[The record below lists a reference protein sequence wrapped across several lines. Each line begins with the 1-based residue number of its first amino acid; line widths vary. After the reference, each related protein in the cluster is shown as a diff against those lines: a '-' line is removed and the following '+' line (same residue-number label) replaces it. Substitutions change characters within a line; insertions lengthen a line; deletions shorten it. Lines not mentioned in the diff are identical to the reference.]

1 MGRETDPARERARP
15 LRALNGFD
23 YVIVGAGSAG
33 CVLAAR
39 LSEDPAANV
48 LLLEAGGEARR
59 REIRIPAAF
68 SRLYGTEVDW
78 GYRTEPQ
85 TGLGGREVYF
95 PRGRVIGGCS
105 SVNAQIALR
114 GYPADYDGWGILG
127 WGWEDVAP
135 YFERAAGGGFELA
148 AQRAPSALTGQFL
161 EAAAECGIPDA
172 ALCPVNQRRG
182 RRWSIADGYLRPAR
196 SRRNLTVRTNSHVTK
211 VVLER
216 GRARGVELAPNG
228 RIEAAREV
236 ILCAGAIN
244 SPQLLLLSG
253 IGPAG
258 PVHELP
264 GVGRNLQD
272 HVVGGL
278 LAATSST
285 KTLYRADSVPNLLR
299 YLLFRR
305 GPLTS
310 NVAEAAAFVST
321 HPELVAPDLELVFA
335 PVIFENEGL
344 TEPKEH
350 GLTIGAVVLQPASA
364 GSVRLRAADPLAPPL
379 IDPAY
384 LSDPGGEDLRVL
396 LEGTRL
402 ARRLL
407 RSRALAPHVREELVP
422 GETAESD
429 EELARAARDRAQTL
443 YHPVGTCRMGAG
455 DDAVVDAELRVH
467 GIEGLRVVDASV
479 LPRIPRGH
487 TNWPTVAVAEK
498 AADLIRA

>member
-1 MGRETDPARERARP
+1 M
-15 LRALNGFD
+15 
-23 YVIVGAGSAG
+23 IVGAGSAG

-39 LSEDPAANV
+39 LSEDPATRV

-59 REIRIPAAF
+59 REIGIPAAF
-68 SRLYGTEVDW
+68 SRLYRSEVDW
-78 GYRTEPQ
+78 GYRTVPQ
-85 TGLGGREVYF
+85 PGLGGREVYF
-95 PRGRVIGGCS
+95 PRAKVVGGCS
-105 SVNAQIALR
+105 SINAQIALR
-114 GYPADYDGWGILG
+114 GFPADYNGWNIP
-127 WGWEDVAP
+127 GWEWDDLKP
-135 YFERAAGGGFELA
+135 SFERAAASGFVLGALRDPSPLTLA
-148 AQRAPSALTGQFL
+148 FL
-161 EAAAECGIPDA
+161 EAAAECGVSEA
-172 ALCPVNQRRG
+172 ALCAVNQRRG
-182 RRWSIADGYLRPAR
+182 RRWSMADGYLRPAR
-196 SRRNLTVRTNSHVTK
+196 SRPNLTVRSGAHVAGI
-211 VVLER
+211 VLEEGR
-216 GRARGVELAPNG
+216 GRGVELAG
-228 RIEAAREV
+228 GETVRAEREV
-236 ILCAGAIN
+236 ILCAGSVG

-253 IGPAG
+253 IGPVRELETVG
-258 PVHELP
+258 IRPVHDLA

-272 HVVGGL
+272 HLVGGL
-278 LAATSST
+278 LAATTST
-285 KTLYRADSVPNLLR
+285 ATLFRADSPLNLAR

-310 NVAEAAAFVST
+310 NVAEAAAFVSLR
-321 HPELVAPDLELVFA
+321 PGLPGPDLELVFA

-344 TEPKEH
+344 TEPQEH

-364 GSVRLRAADPLAPPL
+364 GSVRLRSADPLAPAL

-384 LSDPGGEDLRVL
+384 LSDRGGEDLGVL

-422 GETAESD
+422 GDGAESD
-429 EELARAARDRAQTL
+429 EELARAARERAQTL

-455 DDAVVDAELRVH
+455 GAAVVDAELRVH

>member
-1 MGRETDPARERARP
+1 
-15 LRALNGFD
+15 
-23 YVIVGAGSAG
+23 VIVGAGSAG

-39 LSEDPAANV
+39 LSEDPATRV

-59 REIRIPAAF
+59 REIGIPAAF
-68 SRLYGTEVDW
+68 SRLYRSEVDW
-78 GYRTEPQ
+78 GYRTVPQ
-85 TGLGGREVYF
+85 PGLCGREVYF
-95 PRGRVIGGCS
+95 PRGKVVGGCS
-105 SVNAQIALR
+105 SINAQIALR
-114 GYPADYDGWGILG
+114 GFPADYDGWNIPG
-127 WGWEDVAP
+127 WGWDHLKP
-135 YFERAAGGGFELA
+135 SFERAAASGFVLGALRDPSPLTLA
-148 AQRAPSALTGQFL
+148 FL
-161 EAAAECGIPDA
+161 EAAAECGVSEA
-172 ALCPVNQRRG
+172 ALCAVNQRRG
-182 RRWSIADGYLRPAR
+182 RRWSMADGYLRPAR
-196 SRRNLTVRTNSHVTK
+196 SRPNLTVRSGAHV
-211 VVLER
+211 VGIVLEEGR
-216 GRARGVELAPNG
+216 GRGVELAG
-228 RIEAAREV
+228 GETVRAEREV
-236 ILCAGAIN
+236 ILCAGSVG

-253 IGPAG
+253 IGPVRELETVG
-258 PVHELP
+258 IRPVHDLA

-272 HVVGGL
+272 HLVGGL
-278 LAATSST
+278 LAATTST
-285 KTLYRADSVPNLLR
+285 ATLFRADSPLNLAR

-310 NVAEAAAFVST
+310 NVAEAVAFVSLR
-321 HPELVAPDLELVFA
+321 PGLPGPDLELVFA

-344 TEPKEH
+344 TEPQEH
-350 GLTIGAVVLQPASA
+350 GLTIGAVVLQPAST
-364 GSVRLRAADPLAPPL
+364 GSVRLRSANPLAPAL

-384 LSDPGGEDLRVL
+384 LSDPGGEDLGVL

-422 GETAESD
+422 GDGAESD
-429 EELARAARDRAQTL
+429 EELARAARERAQTL

-455 DDAVVDAELRVH
+455 GAAVVDAELRVH